1 MASDMKGDVLR
12 EQPVQFTL
20 LMLLGVGCCG
30 IMAPVCCMWSRGLEA
45 SVLAFDEAGCYFV
58 GGLFGGSILLEMLV
72 ALLMATGHFPDLG
85 PPSWWRSSLAWCS
98 QSR

>member
-45 SVLAFDEAGCYFV
+45 SVLAFDLLFRWRLVWWIHPPRDAGSSPH
-58 GGLFGGSILLEMLV
+58 GNGSFSGPGT
-72 ALLMATGHFPDLG
+72 ALAL
-85 PPSWWRSSLAWCS
+85 
-98 QSR
+98 